1 MWMGLIGAGLGGLC
15 AGFGAAYYRQRRQRE
30 KELKEIAELAADIL
44 NGTEVTGVSAC
55 EETLYAYIEHML
67 SRIQRM
73 AMGRQ
78 EEVERSRAQIQQ
90 LITEIAHQM
99 RTPLTNME
107 TYLEFLQEESIEE
120 GDAKEYLEAVRCAE
134 QKLHFLVESFIKMSR
149 LEHHIIQVRKEEAD
163 LSATISGALG
173 QIGRKAQER
182 GVTVETAVPEKIP
195 CPHDA
200 GWLGEALLNVL
211 DNAVKYSRAKGVVEV
226 SAVKN
231 EMFCSIQVRDYG
243 IGIAKGEENKVF
255 QRFYRGSR
263 VTSEEGFGIGL
274 YLAKEIVARHGGFM
288 RIVRM
293 EPGVKVE
300 MQLLELC

>member
-55 EETLYAYIEHML
+55 EETLYAHIEHML

-120 GDAKEYLEAVRCAE
+120 EDAKEYLEAVRCAE

-182 GVTVETAVPEKIP
+182 GVTVEAAVPEKIP